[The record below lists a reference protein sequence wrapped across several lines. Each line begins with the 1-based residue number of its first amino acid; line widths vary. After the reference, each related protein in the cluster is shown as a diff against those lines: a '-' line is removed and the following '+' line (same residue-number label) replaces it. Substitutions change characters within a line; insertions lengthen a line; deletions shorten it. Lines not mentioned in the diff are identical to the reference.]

1 MPKILFTVLAVGSLF
16 LASHLQAGL
25 TDVQITVTK
34 SADKA
39 DKVVEGE
46 GGSSKLASEV
56 SHDIKLADTAFADL
70 SDLTVDYIIFVE
82 RQKIGTKK
90 EQDVVKRIKG
100 TKAIPA
106 LTKKEPQT
114 ISTEKI
120 LLSTESLVGNYIYS
134 NGARIKVMDNIKGV
148 WVRVSQGGKV
158 IAEYLNPSTV
168 RNRGWDEK

>member
-1 MPKILFTVLAVGSLF
+1 MRRILFTFFIAVSFGLSP
-16 LASHLQAGL
+16 SLQAGL

-39 DKVVEGE
+39 DQVLGGR
-46 GGSSKLASEV
+46 GGSSKVSDEV
-56 SHDIKLADTAFADL
+56 SYEIKVADTAFSDL
-70 SDLTVDYIIFVE
+70 SDLTVDYLIFVE

-100 TKAIPA
+100 TKTIPV

-120 LLSTESLVGNYIYS
+120 LLSKESLVGNYIYS
-134 NGARIKVMDNIKGV
+134 NGARIKVADNIKGV

-158 IAEYLNPSTV
+158 LAEYTNPSTV